1 MSQWNETD
9 GKKVMLEELMNEY
22 GKDVFLLA
30 YSFVKEKALAEDI
43 SQEVFIKCYR
53 SIEGFRGEAS
63 IKSWIYRITVNTSK
77 DFLKRKSFNVL
88 KYPKWFFENLQRI
101 GSSEEAVLKRDQ
113 HEILLD
119 CVLNLPVKY
128 REAIVLHYFHDLKVN
143 EMAETLEL
151 NPNTVKTRLTRGRDA
166 LRKVLIE
173 RGESPSWINN

>member
-9 GKKVMLEELMNEY
+9 DKKVILEELMEKY

-88 KYPKWFFENLQRI
+88 KYPKWFFENLQRS
-101 GSSEEAVLKRDQ
+101 GSSEEKVIERNQ
-113 HEILLD
+113 NEMLLD
-119 CVLNLPVKY
+119 CVLKLPVKY
-128 REAIVLHYFHDLKVN
+128 REAIVLHYLHDLKIN
-143 EMAETLEL
+143 EIADALDI
-151 NPNTVKTRLTRGRDA
+151 NPNTVKTRLTRGRNA
-166 LRKVLIE
+166 LKKVLIE